1 MIETFTQQVEDRI
14 EREQRRGR
22 TVRID
27 QGKSVLFQVG
37 TGRRLQENLRPAQFE
52 WRCAFL
58 QETKF
63 ALTGV
68 NTTVT
73 PIRIV
78 VNTVDS
84 GVAGVFDFN
93 ARTYTDA
100 SQTWIDNEWS
110 QFYLKVDTEYYQIIS
125 NLEKILTLDINIGV
139 SIDDG
144 SYDIVP
150 FVPNSL
156 VGTLIQPDENDD
168 QIYVVES
175 NTETTIRIAFD
186 RGEGFSNIALG
197 TVTTGDA
204 GAPFDTFDDTAF
216 GNNFDDQ
223 WNGYT
228 IYFYRGNNAGEY
240 RLISDFQ
247 TTTGRFILSTGFTNA
262 IAIGDKFKITKSLL
276 WVGTGATWRIE
287 TGYTPSNL
295 DFENS
300 TTPPILRILGSSKE
314 GNIDDQQMPTP
325 YLGMYSAEVYVAG
338 RKSFKL
344 DIDYVGALSIY
355 TVNTS
360 TNERLLVFSSPVRA
374 RGSDSI
380 VFSLPGRVYTRIEI
394 YNYVPETLYGSLKVS
409 GIAQFLN
416 SWRDLTSSA
425 PTWVSLTGADSSNN
439 DDTATMLSDSIELE
453 WTNNVFLREGGK
465 TEIFIDDDEGGL
477 FDTLSATVLASET
490 KRIVPFAPGTT
501 KWFKLRHLSASGVI
515 GGITA
520 ARKGVTANP
529 GLGNVDVDIQ
539 WSDNGGSQVFVNE
552 NGWFNNAILKAKVI
566 ISSDLTIDDIR
577 YQESG
582 QSEQSIGSSSPA
594 LAPAIVTEAIS
605 TIRVKII
612 FTNGMSTSWLI
623 FNFQYDKTAPSVPV
637 FVVDSGRAQNYEI
650 IVPIDSGGVD
660 SLSGLSH
667 WEWFFNDDGT
677 DPISSDPPLR
687 VTASGRFRLGLA
699 DYELTSNEFYLWARS
714 VDFADN
720 KSTWVQYNGA
730 SGFLDLNESEITGSF
745 EIRDI
750 HEFAQPT

>member
-1 MIETFTQQVEDRI
+1 MRETFTQQVEDRI

-22 TVRID
+22 NVRIGK
-27 QGKSVLFQVG
+27 GKSVLFQVG
-37 TGRRLQENLRPAQFE
+37 TGKRLLENLRPAQFE

-68 NTTVT
+68 NTQVT
-73 PIRIV
+73 PSSII

-84 GVAGVFDFN
+84 GVAGVFDID
-93 ARTYTDA
+93 ARTYTDG
-100 SQTWIDNEWS
+100 SQTWTINEWA
-110 QFYLKVDTEYYQIIS
+110 QFYLKVDTEYYQIVS
-125 NLEKILTLDINIGV
+125 NTVDELTLDINIGV

-144 SYDIVP
+144 TYDIVP

-168 QIYVVES
+168 QIYVVQS
-175 NTETTIRIAFD
+175 NTETQIFIEFD
-186 RGEGFSNIALG
+186 RGAAFRTIASG

-204 GAPFDTFDDTAF
+204 GAPFDTFDDLAF
-216 GNNFDDQ
+216 GSNSDDQ
-223 WNGYT
+223 WNDYT
-228 IYFYRGNNAGEY
+228 IYFYSGNNQGES

-247 TTTGRFILSTGFTNA
+247 TSTGRFILSTGFTNA
-262 IAIGDKFKITKSLL
+262 IQIGDTFRINRSLL
-276 WVGTGATWRIE
+276 WVGTGATFRIE

-300 TTPPILRILGSSKE
+300 STPPVLRILGSSKE
-314 GNIDDQQMPTP
+314 GAIDDQQMPTP

-394 YNYVPETLYGSLKVS
+394 YNYVPETLYGTLKVS

-425 PTWVSLTGADSSNN
+425 PIWVSLTGADSSDV
-439 DDTATMLSDSIELE
+439 DDPDTMLSDSIELE
-453 WTNNVFLREGGK
+453 WINNVFLRENGK
-465 TEIFIDDDEGGL
+465 TEIYISDTEGGT
-477 FDTLSATVLASET
+477 FTLNATVLASET
-490 KRIVPFAPGTT
+490 RRVVPLAPGTT
-501 KWFKLRHLSASGVI
+501 KWFKLQHVSASGVI
-515 GGITA
+515 GGITD
-520 ARKGVTANP
+520 ARKGVTSNP

-539 WSDNGGSQVFVNE
+539 WSDNGGSQVFRNE
-552 NGWFNNAILKAKVI
+552 NGWYNDAILRAKVI
-566 ISSDLTIDDIR
+566 VSSDLTISDIR
-577 YQESG
+577 YQETG

-637 FVVDSGRAQNYEI
+637 FVVDSGKAQNYEI
-650 IVPIDSGGVD
+650 TVPIDSGGVD
-660 SLSGLSH
+660 ALSGLSH
-667 WEWFFNDDGT
+667 WEWFFNADGT

-687 VTASGRFRLGLA
+687 VTASGAFRLGLA

-714 VDFADN
+714 VDVAGN
-720 KSTWVQYNGA
+720 KSIWVQYNGA
-730 SGFLDLNESEITGSF
+730 SGFLDLNQSEVKGSF

-750 HEFAQPT
+750 HEFAQPI